1 MIMLGANAVR
11 KRREKERKEK
21 AARGIETQ
29 VFPFIKPFG
38 ARFDRNELPYF
49 KYRKTLILA
58 QQTRRHNK
66 VSFHLAL
73 YRLGAD

>member
-1 MIMLGANAVR
+1 MLGANAVR

-21 AARGIETQ
+21 AARGIEAQ

-38 ARFDRNELPYF
+38 PRFDRNELPYF

-58 QQTRRHNK
+58 QQSGRHNK
-66 VSFHLAL
+66 VSFYLAL
-73 YRLGAD
+73 DRVGAG